1 MLSFIILCPFKLLF
15 VSRVPFYTIQNFHNG
30 VQNDIGK
37 TWFLFFLIQMSIS
50 FSFKQELFILVH
62 NKNKNNPYEK
72 YIPQLRQ
79 PWAFFLLITLINQM
93 DIQGHIQEF
102 QSILDWGK
110 GKLKLMRVESLY
122 LQREGFSHIF
132 FILIYF
138 FS

>member
-15 VSRVPFYTIQNFHNG
+15 VSRVPFYTIQNFHND